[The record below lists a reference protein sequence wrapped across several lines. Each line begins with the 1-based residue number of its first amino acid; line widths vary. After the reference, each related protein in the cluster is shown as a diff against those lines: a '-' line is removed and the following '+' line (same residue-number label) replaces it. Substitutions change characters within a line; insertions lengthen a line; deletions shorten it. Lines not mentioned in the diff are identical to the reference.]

1 MNISINR
8 ELVNEIQEVI
18 EDTLGYLC
26 NENMISGELVWS
38 MLKCLSQAK
47 VAD

>member
-1 MNISINR
+1 MNLSINP
-8 ELVNEIQEVI
+8 ELVNEILEVI
-18 EDTLGYLC
+18 EDTVGYLC

-38 MLKCLSQAK
+38 MLKCLLQAK